1 MLWRACHRSPAA
13 GYRRRCCARRGQ
25 RLDAGHRGS
34 SVSAPPCVS
43 PPGPACARTAAPEQ
57 PARPLRAFRGEG
69 VGVRRGQ
76 PAAGRG
82 HRAVPRPGPA
92 AGGLVASPPCP
103 PPSVCSAWF
112 SGPARGAPEISL
124 SLFKQTVACLLFGKQ
139 RNKSG
144 NGHEL
149 WSQVCRWPSVLHSH
163 CPDVN
168 RDLAFSPREKGKAHG
183 HTVLGSWAH
192 SAGIVGTQ
200 CWDRGHTCRVA
211 CTASSLALA
220 LVDSAARQRP
230 SQASS
235 LPPQHI
241 ACPPQGTFITGNPD
255 SLLCVL
261 GQNCH
266 LYHWQEK
273 RSGRDEVETG
283 LCARPF

>member
-1 MLWRACHRSPAA
+1 MPGAPGARADALARVPSEASSWVPPA
-13 GYRRRCCARRGQ
+13 
-25 RLDAGHRGS
+25 LLPS
-34 SVSAPPCVS
+34 
-43 PPGPACARTAAPEQ
+43 ARTAAGRGAPGLVRVRAALRLPAGTACSRTAAPGQ
-57 PARPLRAFRGEG
+57 PARPLRASRGEG

-149 WSQVCRWPSVLHSH
+149 WSQVCCWPSVLHSH

-192 SAGIVGTQ
+192 RRNADIVLMRTP
-200 CWDRGHTCRVA
+200 V
-211 CTASSLALA
+211 CTVYTVNVCNLQDCGPTLE
-220 LVDSAARQRP
+220 RQNLSPGPAEAKGQAPRRSHMEIPPCEMFP
-230 SQASS
+230 ST
-235 LPPQHI
+235 L
-241 ACPPQGTFITGNPD
+241 NP
-255 SLLCVL
+255 
-261 GQNCH
+261 
-266 LYHWQEK
+266 
-273 RSGRDEVETG
+273 
-283 LCARPF
+283 F